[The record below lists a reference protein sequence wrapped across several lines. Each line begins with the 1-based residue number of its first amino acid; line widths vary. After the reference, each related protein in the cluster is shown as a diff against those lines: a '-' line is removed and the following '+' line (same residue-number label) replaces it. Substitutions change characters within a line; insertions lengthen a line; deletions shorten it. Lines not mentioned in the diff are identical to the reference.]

1 MLYLYRTFAEEEGDY
16 ILRQN
21 RSSTLAIMAK
31 YRQRAIEAKPFIV
44 IINSEDLRKKERH
57 KVQKVMLEAIEANN

>member
-1 MLYLYRTFAEEEGDY
+1 MIISLDKIAAQLWRSW
-16 ILRQN
+16 QN
-21 RSSTLAIMAK
+21 VD
-31 YRQRAIEAKPFIV
+31 RAIEAKPFIV